1 MNIML
6 QEFTCYHLYNI
17 QYHYFVFCSYS
28 KIVFHCLSNCFFYS
42 SFGRLKSSS
51 SRRMLFSIF
60 IRSWF
65 FIFATIFVLIIAD
78 FVAKIVIIIIE
89 TFISCSCFF
98 TSVFVILTICRIM
111 ASRNFCFCFLFS
123 FFFNSLLLLLLML
136 LLVRLEFFFFRE
148 RERIFDVRVWSVL
161 LLYHTCWIACFLL
174 SSLCHLEKC
183 FFQIFYNIFMLSIQI
198 LIVLF
203 ISHCPHHFK
212 ILNESLMVVIFFC
225 IIKLYKVLF
234 CLIMNI

>member
-1 MNIML
+1 ML

-136 LLVRLEFFFFRE
+136 LLVRLEFFFLRE
-148 RERIFDVRVWSVL
+148 RENFWCSCLVSLITLSYL
-161 LLYHTCWIACFLL
+161 LNCLFFIKFTLSPWKMFFSDLL
-174 SSLCHLEKC
+174 
-183 FFQIFYNIFMLSIQI
+183 
-198 LIVLF
+198 
-203 ISHCPHHFK
+203 
-212 ILNESLMVVIFFC
+212 
-225 IIKLYKVLF
+225 
-234 CLIMNI
+234 

>member
-98 TSVFVILTICRIM
+98 TSVFIILTICRIM

-136 LLVRLEFFFFRE
+136 LLVRLEFFFLRE
-148 RERIFDVRVWSVL
+148 RENFWCSCLVSLITLSYL
-161 LLYHTCWIACFLL
+161 LNCLFFIKFTLSPWKMFFSDLL
-174 SSLCHLEKC
+174 
-183 FFQIFYNIFMLSIQI
+183 
-198 LIVLF
+198 
-203 ISHCPHHFK
+203 
-212 ILNESLMVVIFFC
+212 
-225 IIKLYKVLF
+225 
-234 CLIMNI
+234 